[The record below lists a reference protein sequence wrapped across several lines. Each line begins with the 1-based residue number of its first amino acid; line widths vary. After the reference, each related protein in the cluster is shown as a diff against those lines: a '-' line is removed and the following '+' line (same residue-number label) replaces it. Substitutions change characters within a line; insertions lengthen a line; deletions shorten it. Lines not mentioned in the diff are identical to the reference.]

1 MMCSGRGEK
10 KKKAVAIAGTAIT
23 EILPA
28 APLKGLF
35 CLCFDRFL
43 IAVFAIVSGKLHRVL
58 LHKQLVDAA

>member
-10 KKKAVAIAGTAIT
+10 KKKAVAIAGMAIT

-35 CLCFDRFL
+35 CLCFDHFL
-43 IAVFAIVSGKLHRVL
+43 IAVFSIVSGKLHPVL
-58 LHKQLVDAA
+58 LHKRLVDAA

>member
-1 MMCSGRGEK
+1 MCSGRGEK

-28 APLKGLF
+28 APKGLF

-58 LHKQLVDAA
+58 LHKRLVDAA